1 LTPKRE
7 LQRAARRLRRDAGRP
22 EWFFLDKIFNRRKF
36 KIVKRQKHTPAPRA
50 KPAAITLE
58 KAKPQNHNAKPD
70 AISPRTK
77 LPVKHPESQA
87 VERIH
92 YDMQTSL
99 NSHPDH
105 KDED

>member
-1 LTPKRE
+1 LTPK
-7 LQRAARRLRRDAGRP
+7 LNSNVPRAGCAGTP
-22 EWFFLDKIFNRRKF
+22 GGWSGFFLDKIFNRCKF
-36 KIVKRQKHTPAPRA
+36 KIVKRQKHTPASRA
-50 KPAAITLE
+50 KPTAITLE

-87 VERIH
+87 VERNH